1 MKFRCNKNSILNEIS
16 TAQGIISSRNNLSI
30 LSNVLLEAGNGSL
43 CIKATDLKIG
53 FETVIPVDVEEP
65 GSTTVFCDKLLGV
78 LRTFPEGDV
87 IFTLEGDNFIIDSEC
102 EDSNVKLKVI
112 DSSKFPE
119 LIETE
124 QDKYF
129 EIAQADFLDMIN
141 NTSFAVS
148 NDEKKFFMNGVF
160 LEKGE
165 DTLNMVATDGRRL
178 SVIRKKTD
186 IQNDFRNVII
196 PVKIFGIIKKLASG
210 EGNMKIAVTE
220 KCFFAEFDNNKI
232 YTTLIDGVF
241 PNYSKAIPTDQKF
254 TAVISRN
261 TFSNALSRV
270 SVFAEQKSK
279 KIFFNFS
286 QDSLLITS
294 EESDIGEA
302 KVKMECGYRG
312 DDIRI
317 AVNYVHFAEPIKA
330 MKEEDVSIRFSS
342 TNTALTLNSV
352 PEGDFLHVIMPMQQL

>member
-1 MKFRCNKNSILNEIS
+1 MKFRCNRNSILNEIA

-30 LSNVLLEAGNGSL
+30 LSNVLLEAGDGNL
-43 CIKATDLKIG
+43 RIKATDLKIG
-53 FETVIPVDVEEP
+53 FETVIPVEVEEP
-65 GSTTVFCDKLLGV
+65 GSTTVFCDKLLSV

-87 IFTLEGDNFIIDSEC
+87 IFTLKDDNFIIDSEA

-112 DSSKFPE
+112 DSSKYPE

-124 QDKYF
+124 EEKYF
-129 EIAQADFLDMIN
+129 DISQADFLDMVN
-141 NTSFAVS
+141 NTAFAVS
-148 NDEKKFFMNGVF
+148 NDEKKYFMNGVL

-165 DTLNMVATDGRRL
+165 KTLNMVATDGRRL
-178 SVIRKKTD
+178 SVIRKNIETAS
-186 IQNDFRNVII
+186 DFRNVII

-210 EGNMKIAVTE
+210 EGTMKIAVTE
-220 KCFFAEFDNNKI
+220 KCFFARFDNNKI
-232 YTTLIDGVF
+232 YSTLIEGAF
-241 PNYSKAIPTDQKF
+241 PNYSKAIPAEQKYI
-254 TAVISRN
+254 AVIGKSA
-261 TFSNALSRV
+261 FSNALSRV

-317 AVNYVHFAEPIKA
+317 AVNYIHFAEPVRA
-330 MKEEDVSIRFSS
+330 MKEEDISISFSS
-342 TNTALTLNSV
+342 SNTALTLNSV
-352 PEGDFLHVIMPMQQL
+352 PNGDFLHVIMPMQQL